1 MKKNQILVAALDADG
16 VEVVGDAL
24 DLDERSFRCFVLG
37 VLWQNGL
44 LASVDPTELPGHDIA
59 PRLKPEAKG
68 VMTLEEANRRNED
81 EARAAQEA
89 ASAAEATQ
97 SPSPSN
103 GVSYDDLSS
112 PATPASTEPSGA

>member
-1 MKKNQILVAALDADG
+1 MKKNQILVAALDAEG

-24 DLDERSFRCFVLG
+24 DLDDRSFRCFVLG

-44 LASVDPTELPGHDIA
+44 LASVDPTELPGHDMP

-68 VMTLEEANRRNED
+68 VMTLEEANRRNEE
-81 EARAAQEA
+81 EAK
-89 ASAAEATQ
+89 AAEATQ

-103 GVSYDDLSS
+103 GVSYDDLTAPETPSS
-112 PATPASTEPSGA
+112 PESSAA